1 MAYPEQI
8 YINGTVLT
16 FDQEGT
22 TAEAVAVQGERIA
35 AVGSTEQLLQLAGPE
50 TEVID
55 LQGKTVLPGFYEAHG
70 HFPLSGILE
79 VQSAPLWSPPR
90 GTIRSISDL
99 LAVLKDKAANIPAG
113 GWVTGFGYDPS
124 KLAENRHP
132 SRYELDQAFPDHPVW
147 LSHNSAHMGVA
158 NSKALELAGIT
169 KDSPAPS
176 HGVIQRDTDGELTG
190 LIQENGALIEAHIP
204 PLTPEQHA
212 EGIRIANAEYVS
224 QGITSAI
231 IAVGIDPEPL
241 VDAYNRGLLDL
252 RLISIPLF
260 QPDYSPEKVE
270 YDRGPVKSQG
280 AKLFQDG
287 SIQGYTGWLTNPYH
301 RPFSEDDPL
310 FRGFPLQKREQLAQ
324 AVFAVHSAGRQVVIH
339 ANGDAAIDDVLYAIG
354 EAQQRLP
361 RPDARHRIEHAQSV
375 REDQLDR
382 IKELGITP
390 SFFNDHVYYFGDDHR
405 DVYLGEDRAR
415 RISPLR
421 SAVDRGI
428 RFSLHN
434 DTPITPPSPLHLVS
448 VAVNRLTAS
457 GRELG
462 PEYRITPYQAL
473 RAITIDAAWQAFEE
487 NDKGS
492 IEAGKLA
499 DLVILADNP
508 LTADPL
514 NLHKIPVL
522 QTIIGGR
529 QVYAQEA
536 AALSSQ
542 Q

>member
-1 MAYPEQI
+1 M
-8 YINGTVLT
+8 
-16 FDQEGT
+16 
-22 TAEAVAVQGERIA
+22 
-35 AVGSTEQLLQLAGPE
+35 
-50 TEVID
+50 
-55 LQGKTVLPGFYEAHG
+55 
-70 HFPLSGILE
+70 
-79 VQSAPLWSPPR
+79 
-90 GTIRSISDL
+90 
-99 LAVLKDKAANIPAG
+99 
-113 GWVTGFGYDPS
+113 
-124 KLAENRHP
+124 
-132 SRYELDQAFPDHPVW
+132 LD
-147 LSHNSAHMGVA
+147 
-158 NSKALELAGIT
+158 
-169 KDSPAPS
+169 
-176 HGVIQRDTDGELTG
+176 
-190 LIQENGALIEAHIP
+190 
-204 PLTPEQHA
+204 
-212 EGIRIANAEYVS
+212 
-224 QGITSAI
+224 
-231 IAVGIDPEPL
+231 
-241 VDAYNRGLLDL
+241 
-252 RLISIPLF
+252 
-260 QPDYSPEKVE
+260 
-270 YDRGPVKSQG
+270 
-280 AKLFQDG
+280 
-287 SIQGYTGWLTNPYH
+287 
-301 RPFSEDDPL
+301 
-310 FRGFPLQKREQLAQ
+310 REELAQ

-354 EAQQRLP
+354 EAQRRLP

-473 RAITIDAAWQAFEE
+473 RAVTIDAAWQAFEE
-487 NDKGS
+487 KDKGS

-508 LTADPL
+508 LTVDPL
-514 NLHKIPVL
+514 ELHNITVL

-529 QVYAQEA
+529 QIYAQQA
-536 AALSSQ
+536 TVLTS
-542 Q
+542 

>member
-8 YINGTVLT
+8 YINGIVLT

-22 TAEAVAVQGERIA
+22 TAEAIAVRGERIA
-35 AVGSTEQLLQLAGPE
+35 AVGSTAELLELAGPE
-50 TEVID
+50 TAVID

-79 VQSAPLWSPPR
+79 VQSAALWSPPR
-90 GTIRSISDL
+90 GTITSIAGL
-99 LAVLKDKAANIPAG
+99 LAALKEKAAAIPAG

-124 KLAENRHP
+124 KLAEKRHP
-132 SRYELDQAFPDHPVW
+132 SRYELDQAFPEHPVW

-158 NSKALELAGIT
+158 NSRALAIAGIT
-169 KDSPAPS
+169 QDSPAPAI
-176 HGVIQRDTDGELTG
+176 GVIQRDPDGEPTG
-190 LIQENGALIEAHIP
+190 LIQENGALIEAYIP
-204 PLTPEQHA
+204 PLSAEQHA
-212 EGIRIANAEYVS
+212 EGIRLANAEYLS
-224 QGITSAI
+224 QGITTAI

-241 VDAYNRGLLDL
+241 VAARSRGLLEL
-252 RLISIPLF
+252 RLINIPLF
-260 QPDYSPEKVE
+260 HPEQAPLKDAYDYGS
-270 YDRGPVKSQG
+270 VKSQG

-301 RPFSEDDPL
+301 TPFSEDDPL
-310 FRGFPLQKREQLAQ
+310 YRGFPMLEREELAE
-324 AVFAVHSAGRQVVIH
+324 AVLAAHSAGRQVVIH

-354 EAQQRLP
+354 EAQRQLP

-390 SFFNDHVYYFGDDHR
+390 SFFNDHVYYFGDNHR
-405 DVYLGEDRAR
+405 DIYLGEDRAR

-448 VAVNRLTAS
+448 VAVNRLTSS

-473 RAITIDAAWQAFEE
+473 RAVTIDAAWQAFEE
-487 NDKGS
+487 QDKGS
-492 IEAGKLA
+492 IEPGKLA
-499 DLVILADNP
+499 DLVVLADNP

-514 NLHKIPVL
+514 ELHKIPVL
-522 QTIIGGR
+522 RTIIGGR
-529 QVYAQEA
+529 QVYVQAESA
-536 AALSSQ
+536 IASQ

>member
-8 YINGTVLT
+8 YINGIVLT
-16 FDQEGT
+16 FDHEGT
-22 TAEAVAVQGERIA
+22 TAEAVALQGERIA
-35 AVGSTEQLLQLAGPE
+35 AVGRTEHLLQLAGPE
-50 TEVID
+50 TTVID

-79 VQSAPLWSPPR
+79 VQSTPLWSPPR
-90 GTIRSISDL
+90 GSITSISGL
-99 LAVLKDKAANIPAG
+99 LAVLKKKALGSPAG
-113 GWVTGFGYDPS
+113 SWVTGFGYDPS
-124 KLAENRHP
+124 KLAEKRHP

-158 NSKALELAGIT
+158 NSKALAIAGIT
-169 KDSPAPS
+169 KDSPAPAI
-176 HGVIQRDTDGELTG
+176 GVIQRESDGEPTG
-190 LIQENGALIEAHIP
+190 LIQENGALIEAYIP
-204 PLTPEQHA
+204 PLSAEQHA
-212 EGIRIANAEYVS
+212 EGIKIANAEYVS

-241 VDAYNRGLLDL
+241 LNAHIRGLLDL
-252 RLISIPLF
+252 RLINIPLYHPE
-260 QPDYSPEKVE
+260 QIPLPAVYDYGS
-270 YDRGPVKSQG
+270 VKSQG

-287 SIQGYTGWLTNPYH
+287 SIQGYTGWLSNPYH
-301 RPFSEDDPL
+301 QPFSEDDPL
-310 FRGFPLQKREQLAQ
+310 YRGFPMLEREELAQ
-324 AVFAVHSAGRQVVIH
+324 AVFTVHSAGRQVVIH

-354 EAQQRLP
+354 EAQRRLP

-382 IKELGITP
+382 IKALGITP
-390 SFFNDHVYYFGDDHR
+390 SFFNDHIYYFGDDHR
-405 DVYLGEDRAR
+405 DIYLGEDRAR
-415 RISPLR
+415 RISPLQ
-421 SAVDRGI
+421 SAVVRGI

-529 QVYAQEA
+529 KVFGHAEA
-536 AALSSQ
+536 TLASRQ
-542 Q
+542 

>member
-8 YINGTVLT
+8 YINGIVLT
-16 FDQEGT
+16 FDHEGT
-22 TAEAVAVQGERIA
+22 TAEAVALQGDRIA

-50 TEVID
+50 TAVID

-90 GTIRSISDL
+90 GSVTSISGL
-99 LAVLKDKAANIPAG
+99 LAVLKEKAGNLPAG

-124 KLAENRHP
+124 KLAEKRHP
-132 SRYELDQAFPDHPVW
+132 SRYELDQALPEHPVW
-147 LSHNSAHMGVA
+147 LSHNSGHMGVA
-158 NSKALELAGIT
+158 NSKALAIAGIT
-169 KDSPAPS
+169 KDSPAPAI
-176 HGVIQRDTDGELTG
+176 GVIQREADGEPTG

-204 PLTPEQHA
+204 PLSAEQHA

-231 IAVGIDPEPL
+231 IAVGVDPEPL
-241 VDAYNRGLLDL
+241 VNAHSRGLLDL
-252 RLISIPLF
+252 RLINIPLYHPE
-260 QPDYSPEKVE
+260 QELQAVYDY
-270 YDRGPVKSQG
+270 GPVKSQG
-280 AKLFQDG
+280 GKLFQDG
-287 SIQGYTGWLTNPYH
+287 SIQGYTGWLSNPYH
-301 RPFSEDDPL
+301 RPFSEEDPL
-310 FRGFPLQKREQLAQ
+310 YRGFPMLTRDELAQ
-324 AVFAVHSAGRQVVIH
+324 AVFAIHSAGRQVVIH

-354 EAQQRLP
+354 EAQRRLP

-405 DVYLGEDRAR
+405 DIYLGEDRAR
-415 RISPLR
+415 RISPLQ
-421 SAVDRGI
+421 SAVVRGI

-473 RAITIDAAWQAFEE
+473 RAVTIDAAWQAFEE

-514 NLHKIPVL
+514 DLHTIPVL

-529 QVYAQEA
+529 KVYEQA
-536 AALSSQ
+536 AAAIATRQ
-542 Q
+542 

>member
-16 FDQEGT
+16 FDSEGT
-22 TAEAVAVQGERIA
+22 TAEAVAIQGERIA
-35 AVGSTEQLLQLAGPE
+35 AVGSTEQLLQLAGQE
-50 TEVID
+50 TAVID

-79 VQSAPLWSPPR
+79 VRSAPLWSPPR
-90 GTIRSISDL
+90 GSIRSISEL
-99 LAVLKDKAANIPAG
+99 LDALKERAANLPVGEWI
-113 GWVTGFGYDPS
+113 TGFGYDPS
-124 KLAENRHP
+124 KLAEKRHP
-132 SRYELDQAFPDHPVW
+132 SRYELDQAFPEHPVW
-147 LSHNSAHMGVA
+147 LSHNSGHMGVA
-158 NSKALELAGIT
+158 NSKALALAGIT
-169 KDSPAPS
+169 KDSPAPAI
-176 HGVIQRDTDGELTG
+176 GVIQRDTEGEPTG
-190 LIQENGALIEAHIP
+190 LIQENGALIEAYIP
-204 PLTPEQHA
+204 PLSAEQHA
-212 EGIRIANAEYVS
+212 EGIRVANAEYVA

-231 IAVGIDPEPL
+231 IAVGTDPEPL
-241 VDAYNRGLLDL
+241 VDAHSRKLLDL
-252 RLISIPLF
+252 RLISIPLY
-260 QPDYSPEKVE
+260 QPDYAPELVE
-270 YDRGPVKSQG
+270 YERGPVKSQG

-287 SIQGYTGWLTNPYH
+287 SIQGYTGWLSNPYH
-301 RPFSEDDPL
+301 QPFSEDDPL
-310 FRGFPLQKREQLAQ
+310 YRGFPMLDREELAQ

-354 EAQQRLP
+354 EAQRRLP

-473 RAITIDAAWQAFEE
+473 RAVTIDAAWQAFEE
-487 NDKGS
+487 KDKGS

-508 LTADPL
+508 LTVDPL
-514 NLHKIPVL
+514 ELHNITVL

-529 QVYAQEA
+529 QIYAQQA
-536 AALSSQ
+536 TVLTS
-542 Q
+542 

>member
-1 MAYPEQI
+1 MAYPDQI
-8 YINGTVLT
+8 YINGIVLT
-16 FDQEGT
+16 FDPTGT
-22 TAEAVAVQGERIA
+22 TAEAVALQGERIA
-35 AVGSTEQLLQLAGPE
+35 AVGSTAQLLELAGPE
-50 TEVID
+50 TAVTD

-90 GTIRSISDL
+90 GSITSISGL
-99 LAVLKDKAANIPAG
+99 LAVLKEKAADIPAG

-124 KLAENRHP
+124 KLAEKRHP
-132 SRYELDQAFPDHPVW
+132 SRYELDQAFPEHPVW

-158 NSKALELAGIT
+158 NSKALAIAGIT
-169 KDSPAPS
+169 KDSPAPVI
-176 HGVIQRDTDGELTG
+176 GIIQREPDGEPTG
-190 LIQENGALIEAHIP
+190 LIQENGALIEAYIP
-204 PLTPEQHA
+204 PLSAAQHA
-212 EGIRIANAEYVS
+212 EGIRLANAEYVS

-231 IAVGIDPEPL
+231 IAVGVDPEPL
-241 VDAYNRGLLDL
+241 VNAHSRGLLDL
-252 RLISIPLF
+252 RLINIPLYHPE
-260 QPDYSPEKVE
+260 QAPLQEVYDY
-270 YDRGPVKSQG
+270 GPVKSQG

-287 SIQGYTGWLTNPYH
+287 SIQGYTGWLSNPYH
-301 RPFSEDDPL
+301 QPFSEDDPL
-310 FRGFPLQKREQLAQ
+310 YRGFPMLEREELAQ
-324 AVFAVHSAGRQVVIH
+324 AVFAVHSTGRQVVIH

-354 EAQQRLP
+354 EAQRQLP

-405 DVYLGEDRAR
+405 DIYLGEDRAR
-415 RISPLR
+415 RISPLQ
-421 SAVDRGI
+421 SAVVRGI

-462 PEYRITPYQAL
+462 PEYRITPYHAL
-473 RAITIDAAWQAFEE
+473 RAVTIDAAWQAFEE
-487 NDKGS
+487 DDKGS
-492 IEAGKLA
+492 IEPGKLA

-514 NLHKIPVL
+514 GLHKIPVL

-529 QVYAQEA
+529 KVYVHAEA
-536 AALSSQ
+536 TLASQ